1 MKFLIKAIYLLS
13 PLILVIM
20 IIMNNITK
28 YTDLTYLLPMLFGIF
43 SYTWMLWQF
52 ILSARPK
59 LIERQFGLD
68 KMYRFHGIIALAAVG
83 MILIHKSLFEM
94 IFSETVVTQLG
105 SIALFFFLS
114 VTALSLLFMSTR
126 LLKKLPVFGDLVRT
140 LNTIKIFSYE
150 RIKLV
155 HNMTF
160 IALLFMQVH
169 VLLTSSAQQSPLIF
183 TTYML
188 YFFIAT
194 GFYLYHKVYKPWF
207 LEDKKYEVSSIHQ
220 ETVDTWT
227 IELSPKEGE
236 PFHYVPGQ
244 FGFFSVQSQGFKM
257 EEHPFTI
264 SSSPT
269 NRTHIA
275 ITVKALGDFTQKIKD
290 VKTGDA
296 VMVDG
301 PYGKFSYLDFKHEQS
316 TVFVAGGVG
325 ITPVLSMIHYMKHI
339 DAQRHV
345 LLIWAVK
352 KKEDLIQYAELEE
365 VRSLMPNF
373 TLIPVVSNDDTWTGE
388 RGRLNYHRMKS
399 WLSSPHFQNQS
410 TGYFVCGPE
419 NLLQTTLESL
429 KQIGISKNQ
438 IHYEQFT
445 V

>member
-1 MKFLIKAIYLLS
+1 MKLLIKATYLLS

-20 IIMNNITK
+20 IMMNNITK
-28 YTDLTYLLPMLFGIF
+28 YTHLTYLLPMLFGVF

-68 KMYRFHGIIALAAVG
+68 KMYRFHGIIALVAVG

-94 IFSETVVTQLG
+94 IFSETMVTQLG
-105 SIALFFFLS
+105 SIALFLFIS
-114 VTALSLLFMSTR
+114 VSVLSLLFMSTR
-126 LLKKLPVFGDLVRT
+126 LLKKLPVFGSVVKL

-160 IALLFMQVH
+160 VALIFMQVH

-188 YFFIAT
+188 YFFIAA

-207 LEDKKYEVSSIHQ
+207 LEDKKYAVSSVYQ
-220 ETVDTWT
+220 ESNDTWT
-227 IELSPKEGE
+227 IELSPKTGE
-236 PFHYVPGQ
+236 PFHYAPGQ
-244 FGFFSVQSQGFKM
+244 FGFFKIQSEGIKA

-275 ITVKALGDFTQKIKD
+275 ITVKSLGDFTQKMKHLK
-290 VKTGDA
+290 VGDS
-296 VMVDG
+296 VTVDG
-301 PYGKFSYLDFKHEQS
+301 PYGKFSYLDFIQEKS
-316 TVFVAGGVG
+316 TVFIAGGVG
-325 ITPVLSMIHYMKHI
+325 ITPVLSMMHHMKI
-339 DAQRHV
+339 TDAQRHV

-352 KKEDLIQYAELEE
+352 KKEDLIQFHELQE
-365 VRSLMPNF
+365 VKNLMPNF
-373 TLIPVVSNDDTWTGE
+373 TLIPVVSSDETWTGE
-388 RGRLNYHRMKS
+388 HGRLDAHRMSS
-399 WLSSPHFQNQS
+399 WVTTPHFQNQS
-410 TGYFVCGPE
+410 TGYFICGPE
-419 NLLQTTLESL
+419 NLLQMTLESL